1 VSPLTLQR
9 PRRRLFVVSTFPQPR
24 PAGLPASSMREQ
36 LARIAQ
42 RMTVGMIMTP
52 LEELVT
58 VEASSAIA
66 AARQRMGTSY
76 DQMPV
81 IEGAAVVGVLFG
93 EDMKDL
99 DHHSAVGSVM
109 RPIQAM
115 PAVRSDHTFADAFP
129 VLIQHP
135 CVAVRHPPDDV
146 FAGILHF
153 SDVNKHEVRANL
165 YLWLSALEMNLAR
178 LLRRH
183 CPDFDTWLRCLD
195 EPRQVLVLGRY
206 ELERRRHVELHP
218 VEGTELSDLIKIFRS
233 IPGLLE
239 PLGLT
244 KSQFEK
250 KTGRLITLRNA
261 AMHPV
266 RSLVRAHSDVKRLT
280 TRLFD
285 VIDLIERTS
294 RALDVPPPVLA

>member
-1 VSPLTLQR
+1 MSA
-9 PRRRLFVVSTFPQPR
+9 FPQPR
-24 PAGLPASSMREQ
+24 PANLPAPSMREQ
-36 LARIAQ
+36 LARIAE

-52 LEELVT
+52 LAELVT
-58 VEASSAIA
+58 VEAASGVA
-66 AARQRMGTSY
+66 AARQRMGTAY
-76 DQMPV
+76 DQVPV
-81 IEGAAVVGVLFG
+81 LDGPAVVGVLFS
-93 EDMKDL
+93 EDL
-99 DHHSAVGSVM
+99 DDGDHHRAVGSVM
-109 RPIQAM
+109 RPM
-115 PAVRSDHTFADAFP
+115 DVLPAVRSDHTFSDAFP

-135 CVAVRHPPDDV
+135 CVAVQHPPDDV

-153 SDVNKHEVRANL
+153 SDMNKHEVRANL

-244 KSQFEK
+244 RSQFEK

-285 VIDLIERTS
+285 VIDLIERTG
-294 RALDVPPPVLA
+294 RALESTDA